1 MQIKLQI
8 ISFPSNTHRLER
20 AIRRVKEF
28 DILSGRCIIPAT
40 LAGSAN
46 QIWTVCALL
55 TKLMFNL
62 LLFLANILCCSLLLC
77 HYMLTLY
84 HKLNSLISLYAF
96 VVINFGGN

>member
-8 ISFPSNTHRLER
+8 IGFPSNTHRLER

-46 QIWTVCALL
+46 EIWTVCALL

-62 LLFLANILCCSLLLC
+62 LLFLANILYHIVLFVTFVSL
-77 HYMLTLY
+77 H
-84 HKLNSLISLYAF
+84 HANIIA
-96 VVINFGGN
+96 